1 MGETRSE
8 GTLTLRIV
16 DSKHLKIEENPNN
29 FWDRDWYRK

>member
-8 GTLTLRIV
+8 GTLTLRV
-16 DSKHLKIEENPNN
+16 DSKYLKIEENPNN